1 MSLQTLQSFTF
12 LKSSRFL
19 FQFLKIPDV
28 IGVTEY
34 GRSEIGSLGG
44 NRIVDQS
51 LSSKPYKELL
61 RDMTFLCDAIEFP
74 GQTLT
79 TLDYRIPGTKK
90 LKVPYVRDYNE
101 ITASFYYPESVPIFE
116 FFSAWIVGIS
126 KRNTMTYYFDEIVG
140 QARVTQFAEGE
151 SVRGDVAAGIR
162 SIENQPAYL
171 TVNLKNMYPISFAP
185 LQGNWGDDGFQKMS
199 VTFFFEDISLE
210 TYSKITPPPEIN
222 PILGN
227 YNRTLFPKPPN
238 QTEADRLGFA
248 NNLKVKISS
257 D

>member
-19 FQFLKIPDV
+19 FQFLAIPDI

-34 GRSEIGSLGG
+34 GNKSEIGSFGG

-61 RDMTFLCDAIEFP
+61 RNMTFLCDSVEFP
-74 GQTLT
+74 GQSLT
-79 TLDYRIPGTKK
+79 TLDYRIPGTKR
-90 LKVPYVRDYNE
+90 LKVPYLREYNE

-116 FFSAWIVGIS
+116 FFSSWIVGAS
-126 KRNTMTYYFDEIVG
+126 KRNTMNHYFDEVVG
-140 QARVTQFAEGE
+140 QARVTQFAEGVD
-151 SVRGDVAAGIR
+151 SLSSIK
-162 SIENQPAYL
+162 SIENQPAHL
-171 TVNLKNMYPISFAP
+171 TVNLKNMYPMSFTP
-185 LQGNWGDDGFQKMS
+185 LQGNWGDDGFHKIS

-227 YNRTLFPKPPN
+227 YNKSLFSKTPN

-248 NNLKVKISS
+248 NSLKIDISS

>member
-19 FQFLKIPDV
+19 FQFTAIPDI

-34 GRSEIGSLGG
+34 GKSEIGSFGG

-51 LSSKPYKELL
+51 LSSKPYRELL
-61 RDMTFLCDAIEFP
+61 RNMTFLCDSIEFP
-74 GQTLT
+74 GQSLS

-90 LKVPYVRDYNE
+90 LKVPYLREYNE
-101 ITASFYYPESVPIFE
+101 ITASFYYPENIPMYE
-116 FFSAWIVGIS
+116 FFSSWVVGIS
-126 KRNTMTYYFDEIVG
+126 KRNTATHYFDEITG

-151 SVRGDVAAGIR
+151 TVRGDAAAGIR
-162 SIENQPAYL
+162 SIEGQPVYL
-171 TVNLKNMYPISFAP
+171 TVNLKNMYPINFAS
-185 LQGNWGDDGFQKMS
+185 LQSNWGDDGFQKMS

-210 TYSKITPPPEIN
+210 TYSKITPPPAIN

-227 YNRTLFPKPPN
+227 YNKSLFSKTPN

-248 NNLKVKISS
+248 NSLKIDVSS